1 MPPTRIVDIPTFL
14 TELAALLALIDQCRA
29 VLFRS
34 AIREDVHNAI
44 GNSLEAFPALRD
56 LREIYYPAEF
66 ENMRSAGFTDA
77 QLNFKLKSFE
87 ESLFTFE
94 ADGGDI
100 ALEDVLDRA
109 EIILSSLAGAI
120 PGFGSF
126 LKEMVSF
133 LSKELKRR
141 MRWWR

>member
-1 MPPTRIVDIPTFL
+1 MPPTRVVNIPTFL
-14 TELAALLALIDQCRA
+14 AELATLLDLIDRCRP
-29 VLFRS
+29 VLFRATIRDDVHS
-34 AIREDVHNAI
+34 AI
-44 GNSLEAFPALRD
+44 GSSLEAFPALRD
-56 LREIYYPAEF
+56 RGEIYNPAEY
-66 ENMRSAGFTDA
+66 ENMRNAGFAGA
-77 QLNFKLKSFE
+77 QLDFKLKSFE
-87 ESLFTFE
+87 DSLFTFE

-109 EIILSSLAGAI
+109 EIILSSLAAAI

-141 MRWWR
+141 LKWWR